1 MGKREYDRAYQRQ
14 HTQVVQIR
22 LHKDNDAD
30 ILQDIIAE
38 ARRDGVSVSSRL
50 KRLIRIGYC
59 HYKDDAAASPPRL
72 RGCSEDC
79 EHCED
84 SARCYWQRLDN
95 LII

>member
-30 ILQDIIAE
+30 IIQDIIAE

-50 KRLIRIGYC
+50 KYLIRLGYQKYSADRC
-59 HYKDDAAASPPRL
+59 TGNCDGCPR
-72 RGCSEDC
+72 GVEFCDGPADC
-79 EHCED
+79 LFN
-84 SARCYWQRLDN
+84 R
-95 LII
+95 